1 MTLLGGLFDRRSI
14 ENPAV
19 PLTSTTLAEVLNGGA
34 TSDAGITVSETK
46 ALNIAAVWRAVNMTA
61 GVASALPLKTYR
73 TGTRARV
80 VVRLLDNPHPD
91 MTAKELWETVY
102 VHLLLWG
109 NAYLL
114 KVRNPAGIVQWLLPI
129 PPNSVKVGRVKDWQ
143 QADMISPK
151 VYEVTGFT
159 DGRSES
165 WTDYEVLHIPGL
177 GYDGLLGLSPVT
189 MARQSLGTTLA
200 AERQAGKL
208 WASGSMLSG
217 ILQSEQRLDQTQ
229 AQQVKD
235 RWHQMMSSGRSNEIA
250 VLGSGASF
258 QPISMPNDDAQFLE
272 SRIFQVSEV
281 CRWFGMPPHMNFE
294 VSGSTSWGT
303 GIEQMTI
310 GWVKYTLA
318 PNWLSRVEDRIT
330 KESLVPPDVYAEYDV
345 EGLLRGD
352 SAARATF
359 YGSGIKDGWLTRN
372 RVRGFENEE
381 PIEGGDELLL
391 PAGVLP
397 EGVVVT
403 KSKVEGVA
411 ALIRAGFD
419 PAAACTAMGL
429 DPIAH
434 TGLVPITVQ
443 GEDLAEGETPGGS
456 NADQAA

>member
-1 MTLLGGLFDRRSI
+1 MTLLAGLFERRTNL
-14 ENPAV
+14 EDPRV
-19 PLTSTTLAEVLNGGA
+19 PLTSSTLAQVLDGGN
-34 TSDAGITVSETK
+34 TSDAGITVNETK

-73 TGTRARV
+73 TGTRARA

-114 KVRNPAGIVQWLLPI
+114 KVRNPAGMLTWLIPI
-129 PPNSVKVGRVKDWQ
+129 PPGSVKVGRVKDWE
-143 QADMISPK
+143 QAGMTSPK
-151 VYEVTGFT
+151 VYEVSGFT
-159 DGRSES
+159 DGRTES

-177 GYDGLLGLSPVT
+177 GYDGTIGLSPVT

-200 AERQAGKL
+200 AERQAGRL

-217 ILQSEQRLDQTQ
+217 ILQTEQRLDQTQ
-229 AQQVKD
+229 AEAVKS
-235 RWHQMMSSGRSNEIA
+235 RWRQMMSSGRANDIA

-294 VSGSTSWGT
+294 VSGSTSWGS

-318 PNWLSRVEDRIT
+318 PNWLSRVESRLT
-330 KESLVPPDVYAEYDV
+330 KEATPKGVYAEYDP

-352 SAARATF
+352 SAAQAAFLQAAT
-359 YGSGIKDGWLTRN
+359 GGPWMAGNEARTRLN
-372 RVRGFENEE
+372 LE
-381 PIEGGDELLL
+381 PMD
-391 PAGVLP
+391 
-397 EGVVVT
+397 
-403 KSKVEGVA
+403 
-411 ALIRAGFD
+411 
-419 PAAACTAMGL
+419 GL
-429 DPIAH
+429 DEVLRHLNMAPASQVEPPS
-434 TGLVPITVQ
+434 GDP
-443 GEDLAEGETPGGS
+443 D
-456 NADQAA
+456 ADQAA